1 MKTYNPKPDEVR
13 KNWYV
18 VDGEGKTLGRM
29 ATVIARKLSGKDKPE
44 YARHVDTGDF
54 VIVLNADKIKL
65 TGRKSEQKKYYRHSG
80 YPGGIK
86 ETSFTVMLEDKP
98 EYVIKHAVKGM
109 LPKNRL
115 GTRQLKKLKVYTGT
129 EHPHEAQQP
138 QTLEI

>member
-54 VIVLNADKIKL
+54 VIVLNADKIRL